1 MSFAAMRRIGI
12 AFLLAASLL
21 LGGAAQAADDEP
33 RQAFVGG
40 LEDLPLM
47 EGLAEDRAAAL
58 VFDKPDGRLVD
69 AYAFGPVEPEA
80 VAAFYRETLPQLGWR
95 AIGPLVFEREG
106 EELSI
111 ATEAGEGGVLVRFH
125 LTPR

>member
-1 MSFAAMRRIGI
+1 MSLAATHMLG
-12 AFLLAASLL
+12 AALLLAAVA
-21 LGGAAQAADDEP
+21 GAALAADDEP

-47 EGLAEDRAAAL
+47 DGLAEDRAAAL

-69 AYAFGPVEPEA
+69 AYAFGPITPEA

-95 AIGPLVFEREG
+95 AVGPLVFEREG

-111 ATEAGEGGVLVRFH
+111 KTEPSAGGVLVRFH
-125 LTPR
+125 LMPR

>member
-1 MSFAAMRRIGI
+1 MSLAAMRKIGASLI
-12 AFLLAASLL
+12 VAVMLLA
-21 LGGAAQAADDEP
+21 GAARAADDEP

-47 EGLAEDRAAAL
+47 DGLAEDRAAAL

-69 AYAFGPVEPEA
+69 AYAYGPVAAEA

-95 AIGPLVFEREG
+95 AVGPLVFEREG
-106 EELSI
+106 EQLSI
-111 ATEAGEGGVLVRFH
+111 ETEANQGGVLVRFH
-125 LTPR
+125 LAPR